1 MPPLVID
8 LRRTE
13 DARDVVHRAVQALAE
28 GSCVAFPTE
37 TDYVVA
43 ASGRRDE
50 AIARLAAIVLAIGSQ
65 GTAKSDHTEF
75 LPFLAPLPGGK
86 PNIKPAVIATI
97 EGLIRARRLPMAI
110 VALLAEDIRSTMK
123 PAE

>member
-1 MPPLVID
+1 LQPIG
-8 LRRTE
+8 
-13 DARDVVHRAVQALAE
+13 HIFKAVEWLNEHDQQKANIL
-28 GSCVAFPTE
+28 SHT
-37 TDYVVA
+37 T
-43 ASGRRDE
+43 
-50 AIARLAAIVLAIGSQ
+50 ARLAAIVLAIGSQ